1 VHNAPPI
8 MRNDEE
14 AIEYAEGERRHG
26 EEIHRGNGFT
36 MIVQKRRPSLCRL
49 GIPRGFPH
57 PALHGSFRNVEAK
70 HLQLAVNARRSP
82 GRVLGDHTEDQLSQF
97 PADMSSSNAG
107 PMPGEPFPVQLETRA
122 MPEDYSLGLDQ
133 DQDSPPVR
141 PQPTQNDPK

>member
-1 VHNAPPI
+1 MIWMNW
-8 MRNDEE
+8 
-14 AIEYAEGERRHG
+14 AESERRHG

-82 GRVLGDHTEDQLSQF
+82 GRVLGDHTEDKLSQF
-97 PADMSSSNAG
+97 PADTSSSNAG
-107 PMPGEPFPVQLETRA
+107 PMPGDPGPVQLKPCP
-122 MPEDYSLGLDQ
+122 MPANNGLGLDKDQCPRPFQPKPPQ
-133 DQDSPPVR
+133 DQPE
-141 PQPTQNDPK
+141 